1 MQNLLHYVL
10 SQFPYHLDDIR
21 MLSASSLRLVLCVEA
36 GNEGRNDIMDPYDF
50 SCLCRAAAS
59 SESDRSIGM
68 WLL

>member
-50 SCLCRAAAS
+50 SCLCKAA
-59 SESDRSIGM
+59 
-68 WLL
+68 L

>member
-50 SCLCRAAAS
+50 SCLCRAV
-59 SESDRSIGM
+59 
-68 WLL
+68 L